1 MSIAQDMLNV
11 IRNNPEITAKELR
24 ECLNANSVAVN
35 TTLWRLLDS
44 GKLVRAKVNR
54 AAPKGPQSVYAYSLR
69 SDDGIQKEAGEEV
82 NAVQESSS
90 SQTDGS
96 GSPRSEVRQE
106 GGYPPIYR

>member
-1 MSIAQDMLNV
+1 MSISQNMLSV
-11 IRNNPEITAKELR
+11 IRNNPEITSKELR

-35 TTLWRLLDS
+35 TTLWRLLDG
-44 GKLVRAKVNR
+44 GKIVRTKVNR
-54 AAPKGPQSVYAYSLR
+54 VAPKGPQSVYAYSIR
-69 SDDGIQKEAGEEV
+69 NDDGIQKEAGEEI

-90 SQTDGS
+90 GQTDGS

>member
-44 GKLVRAKVNR
+44 GKLVRTKVNR
-54 AAPKGPQSVYAYSLR
+54 AAPKGPQSVYAYSIR
-69 SDDGIQKEAGEEV
+69 TNDGIQEEAREEV
-82 NAVQESSS
+82 NAEQITSAS
-90 SQTDGS
+90 
-96 GSPRSEVRQE
+96 
-106 GGYPPIYR
+106 